1 MSEESK
7 ITNLKIT
14 LTPGNAVFYF
24 AGNVSVLE
32 ARSLLDNFRDMSK
45 ASIALPPR
53 ASDVT
58 NVTNVMN
65 LPEIKENENVYPI
78 NDDELDEDIPDLEDE
93 GGNIV
98 ENNNEQNVSIMRYP
112 VRGQTM
118 SLNGIRHHGETVMH
132 GWRTF
137 SSIMIESSEPRVMYG
152 HSLTHYRIVFP
163 ALSANYPELTVN
175 NGGMPGLFQG
185 HSYPVCSCPSYY
197 FRSYT
202 ISANNVR
209 VNGLCKHIDEALA
222 SANIATDTINWTN
235 RPDNMPYLLKTE
247 GLNEYQWVPEPSQN

>member
-7 ITNLKIT
+7 LTNLKII
-14 LTPGNAVFYF
+14 LTPENVVFNF
-24 AGNVSVLE
+24 SGNVSVSE
-32 ARSLLDNFRDMSK
+32 ARSLLDIFRDL
-45 ASIALPPR
+45 I
-53 ASDVT
+53 
-58 NVTNVMN
+58 NVTNVIN

-78 NDDELDEDIPDLEDE
+78 NDDELDYNDIPDLENED
-93 GGNIV
+93 GNIV

-132 GWRTF
+132 GLRTF
-137 SSIMIESSEPRVMYG
+137 SSIMIKSSEPRVMYG
-152 HSLTHYRIVFP
+152 NNLTHYRIVFP
-163 ALSANYPELTVN
+163 ALSDNYPELTVN
-175 NGGMPGLFQG
+175 NGTIPRLFQG

-202 ISANNVR
+202 ISANNVG

-247 GLNEYQWVPEPSQN
+247 GLNEYQWIPVPEQN

>member
-7 ITNLKIT
+7 ITYLKIS
-14 LTPGNAVFYF
+14 LTPGNAVFDF

-32 ARSLLDNFRDMSK
+32 ARSLLDDFRE
-45 ASIALPPR
+45 
-53 ASDVT
+53 VT
-58 NVTNVMN
+58 NVTNVIN
-65 LPEIKENENVYPI
+65 IPEIKENENVYPI
-78 NDDELDEDIPDLEDE
+78 NDNEIDEDIPDLEDE

-98 ENNNEQNVSIMRYP
+98 ENNNEQNVSVMRYP

-118 SLNGIRHHGETVMH
+118 SLTGIRHHSETVMH

-137 SSIMIESSEPRVMYG
+137 SSIMIESSKPRVMHG
-152 HSLTHYRIVFP
+152 HNLTHYRIVFP

-175 NGGMPGLFQG
+175 NGGVPELFKG

-247 GLNEYQWVPEPSQN
+247 GLNEYQWIPVPSQN